1 MKRYL
6 LRLEQLTDEIAV
18 NGLTVTGPY
27 TPAVIADLRVIL
39 DEAAGKVSDDAQA
52 KARVEFLRVGL
63 EYTDAYCDI
72 YRIDREWQALG
83 GRLSPE
89 MKERARKALDRNWQA
104 SRDIFENHPLA
115 VNVANV
121 AWGSWGYFK
130 RFQWKDVSP
139 EVLATW
145 QKQ

>member
-1 MKRYL
+1 M
-6 LRLEQLTDEIAV
+6 EQLTNDVAKNESGV
-18 NGLTVTGPY
+18 TVPY
-27 TPAVIADLRVIL
+27 TPQVIAELRALL
-39 DEAAGKVSDDAQA
+39 DEAAKLAADDEQA
-52 KARVEFLRVGL
+52 LARVEFLRVGL

-72 YRIDREWQALG
+72 YRIDREWQEIG

-89 MKERARKALDRNWQA
+89 MKARAGKALDRNWEA

-139 EVLATW
+139 EVLARW
-145 QKQ
+145 EK